1 MLQSKKAN
9 VLLAIVAAICLW
21 AYVTGSVD
29 PTTTQRV
36 AAVPIKIINE
46 DSLFQ
51 DGLAVESMATEYV
64 DIVVVGTRA
73 DVNSLERG
81 EISVT
86 ADLYGRNKG
95 TNYIGLDIDLPK
107 GIKVESKSIEKVQVE
122 IGDAVSRAVTVEAD
136 VNGSLGEGEVLG
148 DAIIEPETVMVYGT
162 AGNLN
167 KVKYIEAQIEAE
179 DLTEDMKEMTA
190 EIYAVDEKGSIV
202 KFVKTAKSAVNVTA
216 NKHVIKQVKLEVKT
230 KGELD
235 SKYELKEIK
244 VPENVYIQGTKYDV
258 EGITSVKAEDVD
270 ISGITETVKI
280 PLKIKLPRGVKV
292 KSNEANLFA
301 EIVIEPFGNKEVT
314 YTGNEIEVKGL
325 GEGLKAEIDDNVKI
339 TISGDDDILK
349 NIVKSNVKLSV
360 NLEGLGEGKHQ
371 VKLIVESDNDKINV
385 IKDKEDVQV
394 EIVKE

>member
-9 VLLAIVAAICLW
+9 VLIAIVAAICLW

-51 DGLAVESMATEYV
+51 DGLAVESMENQYV

-122 IGDAVSRAVTVEAD
+122 IGDSVSRAIAVEAD
-136 VNGSLGEGEVLG
+136 VKGSLGEGEVLG
-148 DAIIEPETVMVYGT
+148 DTVIEPNAVMVYGT

-167 KVKYIEAQIEAE
+167 KIRCVEAQLDAE

-190 EIYAVDEKGSIV
+190 EIYAVDEKGSAV
-202 KFVKTAKSAVNVTA
+202 KFVKTARRAVSVTA

-230 KGELD
+230 KGQID
-235 SKYELKEIK
+235 SKYKLNEVKA
-244 VPENVYIQGTKYDV
+244 PEQIYIQGTKFDV
-258 EGITSVKAEDVD
+258 EGIESVKAEDID
-270 ISGITETVKI
+270 ISQITETVKV
-280 PLKIKLPRGVKV
+280 PLEIKLPRGVKV
-292 KSNEANLFA
+292 KSSEENLFA
-301 EIVIEPFGNKEVT
+301 EVVVEALGNKELT
-314 YTGNEIEVKGL
+314 YTGTEIQV
-325 GEGLKAEIDDNVKI
+325 EGLAQGLKSEIKEDVKI
-339 TISGDDDILK
+339 TASGDDDILK
-349 NIVKSNVKLSV
+349 GFTKGNIKLSV
-360 NLEGLGEGKHQ
+360 NLEGLGEGEHQ
-371 VKLIVESDNDKINV
+371 VKLVMENSNDQIELTNDKEMI
-385 IKDKEDVQV
+385 QV